1 MELSAAGGRYREAE
15 EEQNKESEERDLS
28 LTESDY
34 VLLRKVVI
42 NWYLQI
48 NILEKTNL
56 YRWPE
61 SNKESQLKLIRN
73 FYQ

>member
-1 MELSAAGGRYREAE
+1 M
-15 EEQNKESEERDLS
+15 EQNKESEERDLS